1 MTRDEAREILGEG
14 ATEEQIT
21 NLLNKMHLNNSSKV
35 KNLEQ
40 QVNELKEQN
49 EKYNEKYSDYDSLR
63 KKLDDIEKE
72 KMTEQERIEADKKAT
87 AENLY
92 KSKIML
98 NTTTAKQILADYDL
112 SDEEISALVR
122 DDMDTTLS
130 IVNKFKERFDNYR
143 EKVEKKTREDL
154 TNLDLKPSITNVN
167 QNEDVM
173 TFDKFSKLSA
183 SEQEKFINEH
193 PDEFEKL

>member
-40 QVNELKEQN
+40 QLNELKEQ
-49 EKYNEKYSDYDSLR
+49 NEKYSDYDSLR

-122 DDMDTTLS
+122 DDMDATLS